1 MKKLKL
7 EIDSLDVESFEST
20 RVEAGAGT
28 VQGAAYTPGC
38 PDSMHVCPLTDPSR
52 DPCGETYSPCG
63 DTSDPACGGSAGF
76 TWCTCVG
83 STGC

>member
-1 MKKLKL
+1 MKKLRL
-7 EIDSLDVESFEST
+7 EIVALEVESFEST
-20 RVEAGAGT
+20 RAEVEEGT
-28 VQGAAYTPGC
+28 VQGLAWTPGC
-38 PDSMHVCPLTDPSR
+38 DSVQICGPDDPSY

-63 DTSDPACGGSAGF
+63 DTSDPVCGGSAGF

>member
-7 EIDSLDVESFEST
+7 EIDALDVESFEAA
-20 RVEAGAGT
+20 RVEADAGT
-28 VQGAAYTPGC
+28 VLGAGNTPGC
-38 PDSMHVCPLTDPSR
+38 NTIQICLPTDPSR

>member
-7 EIDSLDVESFEST
+7 DVDALAVDSFEASAA
-20 RVEAGAGT
+20 EADPGT
-28 VQGAAYTPGC
+28 VQGLGWTPAC
-38 PDSMHVCPLTDPSR
+38 PSVRICPPKDPSY

-63 DTSDPACGGSAGF
+63 DTSDPVCTGSQGF
-76 TWCTCVG
+76 TACTCVG

>member
-7 EIDSLDVESFEST
+7 ELDALTVESFEAS
-20 RVEAGAGT
+20 RAEADTGT
-28 VQGAAYTPGC
+28 VEGQAWTPGC
-38 PDSMHVCPLTDPSR
+38 DSINLCPPTDPSR

-63 DTSDPACGGSAGF
+63 DTSDPVCGGSAGF
-76 TWCTCVG
+76 TWCTCLG

>member
-7 EIDSLDVESFEST
+7 EIDALAVESFEASD
-20 RVEAGAGT
+20 VQAEAGT
-28 VQGAAYTPGC
+28 VEGLGYTPAC
-38 PDSMHVCPLTDPSR
+38 DSFRICGPKDPSY

-63 DTSDPACGGSAGF
+63 DTSDPVCTGSQAF
-76 TWCTCVG
+76 TACTCVG